1 MRCSDWSSDVC
12 SSDLRGLV
20 GEQHMLVRD
29 RDDVVVERAALDRAV
44 RLTDEQRARGI
55 EPVLARDRLRRVEML
70 ARREASAAN
79 ALDEN
84 LDALAVMPAA
94 QPHMVRRPLVA
105 QRGGDGARTL
115 KGRLRTEQRR
125 DG

>member
-79 ALDEN
+79 AIDET

-94 QPHMVRRPLVA
+94 QPQDR
-105 QRGGDGARTL
+105 QRTRLNFHHYRANSMQPSPRT
-115 KGRLRTEQRR
+115 KKQT
-125 DG
+125 

>member
-29 RDDVVVERAALDRAV
+29 RDDVVVERAALDRAL

-79 ALDEN
+79 AIDEN

-105 QRGGDGARTL
+105 EGGGDGRMNL
-115 KGRLRTEQRR
+115 KIGRAHV
-125 DG
+125 